1 MPTEAIVK
9 RPTHFEYDDFNLA
22 RNFEVCVLMA
32 TLTENDLFGSSSEE
46 DGDEG
51 YIEDDYS
58 DKVEESDSNN
68 DNTSLLQYIETFLPK
83 VNSSLKRANVN
94 YQSAN
99 LDRPKFL
106 THHFNLRAIWYTLA
120 KR

>member
-1 MPTEAIVK
+1 
-9 RPTHFEYDDFNLA
+9 
-22 RNFEVCVLMA
+22 MA

-51 YIEDDYS
+51 YIEDYS

-68 DNTSLLQYIETFLPK
+68 DNTSLLKYIETFLPK
-83 VNSSLKRANVN
+83 VNSSPKRANVN

-99 LDRPKFL
+99 LGSSEIF
-106 THHFNLRAIWYTLA
+106 
-120 KR
+120 